1 MVVTDGYQVYHTLEN
16 QREDLQIAGC
26 WVHAKRKFAE
36 IVKTT
41 DSEALTPDDIVAGEA
56 TKRIAKMFH
65 LDNELD
71 NLSKTDKEKQREL
84 TIKPLVDDFFAWA
97 KSVINKLPAG
107 GTSYKGLQYCLNQE
121 KYLRVFLSNGNV
133 PMDNNVQSRQSVL
146 LPLVERTG
154 SMFTPRAEHP
164 PVPFFTVLSKQQEP
178 IIFESTIIWS
188 MSSPNW

>member
-1 MVVTDGYQVYHTLEN
+1 MWVYRNGACDARNPVVIYDYQATRRVDHPREFLKDYSGVVVTDGYQVYHTLEN

-71 NLSKTDKEKQREL
+71 NLSKIDKEKQREL
-84 TIKPLVDDFFAWA
+84 TIKPLVEHQLVFPM
-97 KSVINKLPAG
+97 LP
-107 GTSYKGLQYCLNQE
+107 YI
-121 KYLRVFLSNGNV
+121 
-133 PMDNNVQSRQSVL
+133 QS
-146 LPLVERTG
+146 LPG
-154 SMFTPRAEHP
+154 DY
-164 PVPFFTVLSKQQEP
+164 
-178 IIFESTIIWS
+178 
-188 MSSPNW
+188 